1 MLNIDTSGEL
11 DRENPGE
18 QSEKFPWVINEE
30 KTKIISDDAN
40 EKYEEICNISRD
52 FEVGDN
58 KSSGIPLKA
67 TEKLEMTVGYKIYR
81 SITYKFPL
89 HKGLKENL
97 VWTVV
102 ESPKAAVNVIASVAS
117 ALAMLS
123 IFSF

>member
-1 MLNIDTSGEL
+1 M
-11 DRENPGE
+11 
-18 QSEKFPWVINEE
+18 
-30 KTKIISDDAN
+30 
-40 EKYEEICNISRD
+40 
-52 FEVGDN
+52 GDN